1 MNTSWTRRQAAERG
15 QAVRRFA
22 AFAFAALVLVA
33 TLPAHAFQKTSFAD
47 GSFEYFFAAPSL
59 DIRSTGDLDL
69 SGLSFIEGVDS
80 GFRVGALFDLD
91 WLDGERA
98 WLATPASTWSGID
111 TLPRSLSIISGG
123 NIDFGTVR
131 LSLPGGNISLAAGG
145 NLNLGGG
152 SVIATGGSDA
162 TIIGSPGFAVPPPP
176 TAGGVM
182 LTIGKPGDNI
192 SIIAPPLTTPLPSVV
207 PMPIVSGGAI
217 TLRDLSPIAGGAIT
231 ISGPSPIP
239 EPSTSA
245 LLLAGLLGL
254 AGMFGRRAR
263 AGR

>member
-1 MNTSWTRRQAAERG
+1 MKNWMNTSWTRRQAAERG

-22 AFAFAALVLVA
+22 AFAFAALAVA
-33 TLPAHAFQKTSFAD
+33 AALPAHAFQKTSFAD

-69 SGLSFIEGVDS
+69 TGLSFIEGVDS

-91 WLDGERA
+91 WLSGEQA
-98 WLATPASTWSGID
+98 WLASPASTWSGLD
-111 TLPRSLSIISGG
+111 TLPRSLSIISDE

-131 LSLPGGNISLAAGG
+131 LSLLGGTISLSAGG
-145 NLNLGGG
+145 E
-152 SVIATGGSDA
+152 
-162 TIIGSPGFAVPPPP
+162 
-176 TAGGVM
+176 
-182 LTIGKPGDNI
+182 LTIGDGSLID
-192 SIIAPPLTTPLPSVV
+192 VGG
-207 PMPIVSGGAI
+207 SGGAVLVADPRVTLQPIPVTGGGALLLEPGGDI
-217 TLRDLSPIAGGAIT
+217 TLT
-231 ISGPSPIP
+231 TGPSPIP
-239 EPSTSA
+239 EPNTSV